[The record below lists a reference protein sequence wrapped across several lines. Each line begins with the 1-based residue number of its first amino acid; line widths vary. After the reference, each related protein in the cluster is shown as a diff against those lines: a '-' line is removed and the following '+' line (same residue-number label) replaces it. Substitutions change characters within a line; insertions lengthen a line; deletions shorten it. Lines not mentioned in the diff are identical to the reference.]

1 MPSLLPERAIAFS
14 PSLAATLGLEEAVM
28 LQGLQ
33 EISIHASSQFRDG
46 HRQWQHADRARLHQL
61 FPFWTDED
69 TERIANSLQQ
79 KGVLLLNSAP
89 YTEVKHLYYAL
100 NDGDV
105 PERRQRQV
113 HESPRAASN
122 ANAVNSQSVETV
134 PTQPVASVTSAK
146 QAITSDWQ
154 PDSDTCKQ
162 IAQHGIES
170 QFTQQQIPEFVSYW
184 HQRGET
190 AYAWGNKFLKHV
202 VHEWRRHQATQQGSA
217 PMPRQWRPSEDA
229 MELLLRID
237 IRREFIEDAIPEF
250 VLYWRE
256 RGDGIATWNTKFVA
270 HVKKQWARFNA
281 TLQYDNEPRMLPTNW
296 QPNDDVFEILA
307 LANIDANFARSLL
320 PEFQLF
326 WRDNKQMHS
335 SWNTKF
341 LQHVKYQWARQHQFD
356 PSTGQ
361 RDAQQQTA
369 NQFGRFESKGSGST
383 FERLTDRSW
392 ASSL

>member
-46 HRQWQHADRARLHQL
+46 DRQWQHADRARLRQL
-61 FPFWTDED
+61 FPFWADED
-69 TERIANSLQQ
+69 IERIANSLQQ

-89 YTEVKHLYYAL
+89 YNEVKHLYYAL

-105 PERRQRQV
+105 PERRQGTERASDSVAKTIELNQNSRV
-113 HESPRAASN
+113 SAHAQQTRES
-122 ANAVNSQSVETV
+122 T
-134 PTQPVASVTSAK
+134 PTTK
-146 QAITSDWQ
+146 QAIAANWQ
-154 PDSDTCKQ
+154 PDTDTCQQ
-162 IAQHGIES
+162 IAQHGIDA
-170 QFTQQQIPEFVSYW
+170 QFAHQQLPEFVTYW
-184 HQRGET
+184 RQRGET
-190 AYAWGNKFLKHV
+190 NYAWGNKFLKHV
-202 VHEWRRHQATQQGSA
+202 LHEWRRHQASQQSSA
-217 PMPRQWRPSEDA
+217 PMSRQWRPSEDA

-237 IRREFIEDAIPEF
+237 ITREFIEDAIPEF

-281 TLQYDNEPRMLPTNW
+281 TLQYDNEPRLLPSNW
-296 QPNDDVFEILA
+296 QPNNDVFEILA

-326 WRDNKQMHS
+326 WNDNKQMHT

-356 PSTGQ
+356 PTTGQ

-369 NQFGRFESKGSGST
+369 SQFGRSEAKGSGST

>member
-46 HRQWQHADRARLHQL
+46 DRQWQHADCARLRQL
-61 FPFWTDED
+61 FPFWSDAD
-69 TERIANSLQQ
+69 IERIANSLQQ

-89 YTEVKHLYYAL
+89 YSEVKHLYYAL

-105 PERRQRQV
+105 PERRQGQARSSSANTTIDATSQLQ
-113 HESPRAASN
+113 PDAAP
-122 ANAVNSQSVETV
+122 Q
-134 PTQPVASVTSAK
+134 TSSGSTKRPIEAE
-146 QAITSDWQ
+146 WQ
-154 PDSDTCKQ
+154 PDTDTCRQ
-162 IAQHGIES
+162 IAQHGIDP
-170 QFTQQQIPEFVSYW
+170 QFTQLQVTEFVSYW
-184 HQRGET
+184 RQRGET

-202 VHEWRRHQATQQGSA
+202 VHEWRRHQAAQQSVA
-217 PMPRQWRPSEDA
+217 PMSRQWRPSEDA

-237 IRREFIEDAIPEF
+237 ITREFIEDAIPEF

-281 TLQYDNEPRMLPTNW
+281 TLQYDNEPRLLPANW
-296 QPNDDVFEILA
+296 QPSKDVYEILA
-307 LANIDANFARSLL
+307 LANIDADFARSLL

-326 WRDNKQMHS
+326 WHDNKQMHS

-369 NQFGRFESKGSGST
+369 NQFGRHEAKASGST